1 MNQRDQ
7 EAEHIESAER
17 WSIGERRNTEKAGES
32 KTDVGS
38 QDPSGP
44 GGRSLGASGL
54 WWRLPGQANGI
65 LVQEISLKSPL
76 DLRRKVSG
84 ITE

>member
-7 EAEHIESAER
+7 EAEHIESAEQ

-38 QDPSGP
+38 QDPSGMGR
-44 GGRSLGASGL
+44 GGGHLG
-54 WWRLPGQANGI
+54 
-65 LVQEISLKSPL
+65 PL
-76 DLRRKVSG
+76 VSG
-84 ITE
+84 GVCRAKPMAFWYRRYT